1 MFASHPEVAA
11 LTDRQHQV
19 GTKLALSQHQV
30 QVLEMADEAR
40 SIVEFMD
47 ALGWKDRTKFRQRF
61 VRPLL
66 EAGLLAMTVPDK
78 PRSSNQRYIITELG
92 SQALQENQK

>member
-1 MFASHPEVAA
+1 
-11 LTDRQHQV
+11 
-19 GTKLALSQHQV
+19 
-30 QVLEMADEAR
+30 MADEAR